1 MSEELVADI
10 AVNFSAVAALAISLG
25 TIAVRGRWSPVER
38 RLAVALTLVLLL
50 FVLRGQA
57 WIQGVQMLGAIA
69 LVPAILLPIAM
80 LCLTE
85 GLLRRHAPF
94 WLKVAVSAAT
104 LAMIALLVVGAHADI
119 LVFGVALASF
129 QAATLIVLA
138 WLLLTRDRSSLGRIE
153 NRTIDV
159 FMAIGAA
166 MLPLL
171 LTDFRTLVPEIPVRM
186 AAVGVTALVFA
197 ILRLGR
203 DSASVGR
210 CVGEVLGAIAGSIVA
225 GLAIAFVAGVHEPAA
240 QVRLVIVL
248 TAFVLTALVAV
259 VAYVLHVQSRR
270 ASFLSTLLDSDSRDQ
285 DEFVSE
291 AARHPALAD
300 MRVLGPRELEAYSPG
315 VLRDAFRDRQVLS
328 MTDLS
333 EAAPGLI
340 ERDGREQMC
349 DLLQS
354 HRMSHVLLLCRDPL
368 KLALL
373 DLPDMALSAGKLLEL
388 RLFQRLAQLM
398 GTKGAGQ

>member
-1 MSEELVADI
+1 MNADLAADI

-25 TIAVRGRWSPVER
+25 TIIVRGWWSPVER
-38 RLAVALTLVLLL
+38 RLAVALALVLLL
-50 FVLRGQA
+50 FVLRGVA
-57 WIQGVQMLGAIA
+57 WMQGEQMLGAIA
-69 LVPAILLPIAM
+69 LAPAILLPIAM

-94 WLKVAVSAAT
+94 WLKAAVSAAT
-104 LAMIALLVVGAHADI
+104 VAMIALLAIGAHADI
-119 LVFGVALASF
+119 LVFGVALATF
-129 QAATLIVLA
+129 QAITLIVLA
-138 WLLLTRDRSSLGRIE
+138 WLLLTRDRSSLGRLE

-171 LTDFRTLVPEIPVRM
+171 LSDFRTLVPEIPVRM

-225 GLAIAFVAGVHEPAA
+225 GLAIASVAGVHEPAA
-240 QVRLVIVL
+240 QMRLVIVL
-248 TAFVLTALVAV
+248 MAFVLTALVAV

-270 ASFLSTLLDSDSRDQ
+270 TSLLSTLLDSDARDQ

-291 AARHPALAD
+291 VARHPVLAD
-300 MRVLGPRELEAYSPG
+300 MRVLGPRELEAYTPA

-333 EAAPGLI
+333 DAAPGLI
-340 ERDGREQMC
+340 ARDGREQMR

-354 HRMSHVLLLCRDPL
+354 HRMSHVLMLCGDPL

-373 DLPDMALSAGKLLEL
+373 DLPDMAMSAGKLLEL